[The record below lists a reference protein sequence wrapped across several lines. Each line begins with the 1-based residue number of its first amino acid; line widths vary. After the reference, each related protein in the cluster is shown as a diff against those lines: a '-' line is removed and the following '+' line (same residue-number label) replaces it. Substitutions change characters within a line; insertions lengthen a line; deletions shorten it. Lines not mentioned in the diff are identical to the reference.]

1 MDTESAEHRNFVQG
15 GSHQRVQMFQNKG
28 FREDRSLHTFMDVY
42 NRPRNTPSNTKS
54 MARRTKEGAQA
65 TRNRLLDAAEC
76 LFQAQGV
83 SRTSL
88 QDIARRAGATRGA
101 IYWHFKDKADLFNAM
116 MERVTLPLEAAFES
130 IGGLL
135 PTDTLTETDALL
147 RIRLVTIEALSRIV
161 SDAQTRRVFE
171 VATQKVEYVEELRAV
186 RLRHLAVRQS
196 FVSRFEQS
204 IESAAR
210 RNDVMLSMPAA
221 LAAHGFHALVDGLIQ
236 NWLLD
241 PQAFDLLSVGQRA
254 MDVFLKGLGFSITRA
269 DEAKPVLAP

>member
-1 MDTESAEHRNFVQG
+1 MKD
-15 GSHQRVQMFQNKG
+15 HQCPFRHSRIRVFTKIK
-28 FREDRSLHTFMDVY
+28 VY
-42 NRPRNTPSNTKS
+42 IHSWMYKLDYGIPLQALS
-54 MARRTKEGAQA
+54 MARRTKEDAQA

-116 MERVTLPLEAAFES
+116 MERVTLPLEAAFED
-130 IGGLL
+130 GGELL
-135 PTDTLTETDALL
+135 QTDKLTDADALL
-147 RIRLVTIEALSRIV
+147 RIRRATIDALSRIV

-186 RLRHLAVRQS
+186 RLRHLAIRQS

-204 IESAAR
+204 IELAAQQGG
-210 RNDVMLSMPAA
+210 LALPMPAA
-221 LAAHGFHALVDGLIQ
+221 LAARGFHALVDGLIQ

-241 PQAFDLLSVGQRA
+241 PQAFDLLDVGQRA
-254 MDVFLKGLGFSITRA
+254 MDVFLTGLGFLIAT
-269 DEAKPVLAP
+269 DDGTKPVQPA

>member
-1 MDTESAEHRNFVQG
+1 MYKLRYAIPLQT
-15 GSHQRVQMFQNKG
+15 
-28 FREDRSLHTFMDVY
+28 L
-42 NRPRNTPSNTKS
+42 S
-54 MARRTKEGAQA
+54 MARRTKEDAAA

-101 IYWHFKDKADLFNAM
+101 VYWHFKDKADVFNAM
-116 MERVTLPLEAAFES
+116 MERVTLPLEAAFEGS
-130 IGGLL
+130 GELL
-135 PTDTLTETDALL
+135 PADIQPETDALL
-147 RIRLVTIEALSRIV
+147 RIRRATIEALSRIV

-204 IESAAR
+204 IEAAAR
-210 RNDVMLSMPAA
+210 RDSVMLPMPAA
-221 LAAHGFHALVDGLIQ
+221 LAARGFHALVDGLIQ

-241 PQAFDLLSVGQRA
+241 PQAFDLLGVGQRA
-254 MDVFLKGLGFSITRA
+254 MDVFLKGLGFSTA
-269 DEAKPVLAP
+269 WTDEAKLEPVT